1 MSIQLKKTAINP
13 EDTSLGHEKLPRPN
27 IDHQKL
33 PRPNIDHLIKRIM
46 TERRKERKINV
57 VTMILILSVIASAA
71 LFFS

>member
-1 MSIQLKKTAINP
+1 MNTQLKKAAINL
-13 EDTSLGHEKLPRPN
+13 EDIISGHEK
-27 IDHQKL
+27 KV